1 VKCINA
7 ANNISSKTRKET
19 CVIKKKY
26 KMHLPGAIQEDA
38 GHPELSLLQ
47 TSLVPC
53 HLYTISQTA
62 LGIQVELDVGDKC
75 CSHVR
80 DGMKTKGMSEA
91 RRGRVSVE
99 RVARHRFD
107 SGFSTILSPRK
118 K

>member
-1 VKCINA
+1 MRDKN
-7 ANNISSKTRKET
+7 
-19 CVIKKKY
+19 KY

-47 TSLVPC
+47 TSSVPC

-80 DGMKTKGMSEA
+80 DGMKTKEMSEA

-99 RVARHRFD
+99 RVARDRHRFD

>member
-1 VKCINA
+1 MRDKN
-7 ANNISSKTRKET
+7 
-19 CVIKKKY
+19 KY

-80 DGMKTKGMSEA
+80 DGMKTKEMSEA

-99 RVARHRFD
+99 RVARR
-107 SGFSTILSPRK
+107 
-118 K
+118 